1 MFGLTWSCR
10 GSRLV
15 HFMLNLNESFL
26 KMELN
31 LFWWC
36 LIVVCVICGGIDGVA
51 LLHGCAFFVLINN
64 RFYPSLQVTSL
75 TTI

>member
-1 MFGLTWSCR
+1 MRVICTFLTPRPIMIGLTWSCR
-10 GSRLV
+10 GSHLV

-36 LIVVCVICGGIDGVA
+36 LIVVCV
-51 LLHGCAFFVLINN
+51 
-64 RFYPSLQVTSL
+64 
-75 TTI
+75 